1 MKLLRKKKRTAST
14 ELKGRK
20 HPNSSNSSGRLRG
33 VVRSKTE
40 LYHSD

>member
-1 MKLLRKKKRTAST
+1 MKLLRKNKITAPT

-40 LYHSD
+40 IYHND